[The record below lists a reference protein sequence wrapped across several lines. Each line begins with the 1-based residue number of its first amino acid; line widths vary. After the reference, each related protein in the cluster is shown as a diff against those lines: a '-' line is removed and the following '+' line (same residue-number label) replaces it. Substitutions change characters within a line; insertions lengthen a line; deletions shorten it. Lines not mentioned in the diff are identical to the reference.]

1 MAPVPYVPCDEGG
14 ITVVIPCDVVL
25 ESNSIWNVVVGCYDH
40 VFSVRH
46 GSAKVW
52 QERCGRGKTRGAV
65 CVARARA
72 SELVACLRSGYLL
85 EDTE

>member
-1 MAPVPYVPCDEGG
+1 MAPVPYVPCDKGG

-46 GSAKVW
+46 GSARSMVGEVR
-52 QERCGRGKTRGAV
+52 QERGP
-65 CVARARA
+65 
-72 SELVACLRSGYLL
+72 GYCMCCPC
-85 EDTE
+85 